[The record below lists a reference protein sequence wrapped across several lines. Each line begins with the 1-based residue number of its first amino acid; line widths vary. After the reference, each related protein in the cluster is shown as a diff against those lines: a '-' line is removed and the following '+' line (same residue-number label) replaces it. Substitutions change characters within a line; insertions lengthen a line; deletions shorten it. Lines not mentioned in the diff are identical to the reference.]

1 MGLVVRLYDIVSPN
15 DFDLK
20 IGLSPYAFN
29 NPNLEN
35 TEWWKLNGPNLNN
48 SWPGSTSGTTTST
61 ERNYRTDPIYIGDND
76 PEVVNGDPPSS
87 NITYYDLEFD
97 TQYWI
102 RIEDKENVINRFNE
116 ETGLCDGDNNPRFIT
131 ENIFIHDSKAFECY
145 DKINFS
151 LSYQCNP

>member
-20 IGLSPYAFN
+20 IGLSPYAFD
-29 NPNLEN
+29 NPILEN
-35 TEWWKLNGPNLNN
+35 TEWWKINGPNSNN
-48 SWPGSTSGTTTST
+48 SWPAST
-61 ERNYRTDPIYIGDND
+61 ERNYRTNPIYINND
-76 PEVVNGDPPSS
+76 DIE
-87 NITYYDLEFD
+87 YDLEFD

-102 RIEDKENVINRFNE
+102 RIEDKTNVIDF
-116 ETGLCDGDNNPRFIT
+116 CDGNNKPRFIT
-131 ENIFIHDSKAFECY
+131 ENIYIHDSKTFECY

>member
-20 IGLSPYAFN
+20 IGLSPYAFD

-35 TEWWKLNGPNLNN
+35 TEWWKINDPYSSNP
-48 SWPGSTSGTTTST
+48 WPKST
-61 ERNYRTDPIYIGDND
+61 ERNYRTHPIYIYGGDND
-76 PEVVNGDPPSS
+76 PE
-87 NITYYDLEFD
+87 YDLEFD

-102 RIEDKENVINRFNE
+102 RIEDKTNVI
-116 ETGLCDGDNNPRFIT
+116 GLCDGNNNPRFIT
-131 ENIFIHDSKAFECY
+131 ENIYIHDSKTFECY

>member
-20 IGLSPYAFN
+20 IGLSPYAFD

-35 TEWWKLNGPNLNN
+35 TEWWKINGPNSNN
-48 SWPGSTSGTTTST
+48 SWPAST
-61 ERNYRTDPIYIGDND
+61 ERNYRTHPTYIGDNIY
-76 PEVVNGDPPSS
+76 EF
-87 NITYYDLEFD
+87 EFD

-102 RIEDKENVINRFNE
+102 RIEDKTNVI
-116 ETGLCDGDNNPRFIT
+116 GLCDGNNNSRFIT
-131 ENIFIHDSKAFECY
+131 ENIYIHDSKTFECY

>member
-20 IGLSPYAFN
+20 IGLSPYGPF
-29 NPNLEN
+29 
-35 TEWWKLNGPNLNN
+35 TQLNGTNSNN
-48 SWPGSTSGTTTST
+48 SWPAST
-61 ERNYRTDPIYIGDND
+61 ERNYRTDPIYIGDNIY
-76 PEVVNGDPPSS
+76 EF
-87 NITYYDLEFD
+87 EFD

-102 RIEDKENVINRFNE
+102 RIEDKTNVI
-116 ETGLCDGDNNPRFIT
+116 GLCDGNNNHRFIT
-131 ENIFIHDSKAFECY
+131 ENIYIHDSKTFECY

>member
-1 MGLVVRLYDIVSPN
+1 MGLVVRLYDIVSSN

-20 IGLSPYAFN
+20 IGLSPY
-29 NPNLEN
+29 
-35 TEWWKLNGPNLNN
+35 GPFTFL
-48 SWPGSTSGTTTST
+48 GSFDSSNV
-61 ERNYRTDPIYIGDND
+61 RNYRTDPIHIGDND
-76 PEVVNGDPPSS
+76 PEVVNGDPPLTE
-87 NITYYDLEFD
+87 ITYYDLEFD

-102 RIEDKENVINRFNE
+102 RIEDKVNVI
-116 ETGLCDGDNNPRFIT
+116 GVCDNNTNPRHIT

>member
-1 MGLVVRLYDIVSPN
+1 MGLVVRLYDIISPN

-20 IGLSPYAFN
+20 IGLSPYGPF
-29 NPNLEN
+29 
-35 TEWWKLNGPNLNN
+35 TQLNGPNSNN

-76 PEVVNGDPPSS
+76 PEVVSGDPPSS
-87 NITYYDLEFD
+87 DVVYYDLEFD

-102 RIEDKENVINRFNE
+102 RIEDKTNVI
-116 ETGLCDGDNNPRFIT
+116 GLCDGNNNPRFIT
-131 ENIFIHDSKAFECY
+131 ENIYIHDSKTFECY